1 MSDDAPRAALDRR
14 LGGRLGVHG
23 GGEVVADYGDPDG
36 EYRALAG
43 GVGLL
48 DRSRTARL
56 ELSGPD
62 RQRFLG
68 GLVTCEVKGLAPG
81 EGAYGFFPGPQ
92 GKILADA
99 VILALAD
106 RLWLELPPGLGG
118 EIAAHL
124 RKYVITDQVEVRELG
139 AEVLPLALAG
149 PGAAALVAS
158 WAEPPAGRWHHR
170 PATVAGAEVEVQRRP
185 LAGVEAFTLWAPAA
199 AAAAVAEALL
209 AAGGVPVGFDAY
221 ERLRVENGVPA
232 FGRDFG
238 RDHFPQESGLEE
250 QAVSYTKGCYL
261 GQEVIARIH
270 YRGRAN
276 RAARRLLFSSASPPP
291 AGSRL
296 LYEGEE
302 VGSVGSAVASTQ
314 FGHAVG
320 IAVLHRKANAPGTR
334 LEVEGGGEAEVAAL
348 PPDPF

>member
-1 MSDDAPRAALDRR
+1 MSEEALLAALNQRPA
-14 LGGRLGVHG
+14 GRFEVRGSA
-23 GGEVVADYGDPDG
+23 EVVADYGAPDA

-48 DRSRTARL
+48 DRSWTARL
-56 ELSGPD
+56 ELSGAD

-68 GLVTCEVKGLAPG
+68 GLTTCEVKGLAPG

-92 GKILADA
+92 GKVLADA
-99 VILALAD
+99 VILALPE
-106 RLWLELPPGLGG
+106 RLWLELPPGLGE

-124 RKYVITDQVEVRELG
+124 RKYVITDRVEVRDL
-139 AEVLPLALAG
+139 ADEVLPLALAG

-158 WAEPPAGRWHHR
+158 WVEPPAGRWRHG
-170 PATVAGAEVEVQRRP
+170 PATIAGVEVELQRRP
-185 LAGVEAFTLWAPAA
+185 LAGVEAFTLWTPAA
-199 AAAAVAEALL
+199 AAASLAEGLA
-209 AAGGVPVGFDAY
+209 AAGGAMPVGFDAY

-296 LYEGEE
+296 LFEGEE
-302 VGSVGSAVASTQ
+302 VGTVGSAVASTQ

-348 PPDPF
+348 PARV